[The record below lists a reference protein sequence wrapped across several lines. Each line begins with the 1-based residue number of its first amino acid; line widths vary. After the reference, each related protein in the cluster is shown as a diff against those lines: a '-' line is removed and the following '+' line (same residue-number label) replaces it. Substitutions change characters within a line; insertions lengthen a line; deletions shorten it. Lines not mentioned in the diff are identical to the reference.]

1 MKAAGLLAFVVA
13 CFLHPAAT
21 GKVSFLVAHTNA
33 TFFVSLVV
41 ALQAVI
47 VTCDG
52 WYAPIYFAEEDTD
65 PGRHLPRSMI
75 DSVAACIV
83 SYLLVTAAL
92 FRIVPLSQLARSAI
106 PAADAALAFF
116 WRSRKTDHPDHL
128 DGDSHQHHQRDAFDY
143 ATNAVCHEP
152 RPPAAALGDLRER
165 RRHSPALVL
174 LLSTVATIALIL
186 GGGFET
192 LIAIASV
199 LYVLVYMSG
208 FVALLVLRRSKPSL
222 PQPYK
227 VWCYPWSTL
236 LVLAGS
242 AVFFV
247 AAVVGDLKNSLFA
260 LILAVCTYP
269 LYPLVVR
276 NRARRVSLKVAEL
289 RDPAV

>member
-1 MKAAGLLAFVVA
+1 
-13 CFLHPAAT
+13 
-21 GKVSFLVAHTNA
+21 
-33 TFFVSLVV
+33 
-41 ALQAVI
+41 
-47 VTCDG
+47 
-52 WYAPIYFAEEDTD
+52 
-65 PGRHLPRSMI
+65 
-75 DSVAACIV
+75 
-83 SYLLVTAAL
+83 
-92 FRIVPLSQLARSAI
+92 
-106 PAADAALAFF
+106 
-116 WRSRKTDHPDHL
+116 
-128 DGDSHQHHQRDAFDY
+128 
-143 ATNAVCHEP
+143 
-152 RPPAAALGDLRER
+152 
-165 RRHSPALVL
+165 VL